1 MKQAAFV
8 LGVIATV
15 LSTIAVLGVSW
26 LYIEKK
32 VTCSDILRRNEFPGV
47 IL

>member
-32 VTCSDILRRNEFPGV
+32 VRSITTDDNV
-47 IL
+47 Q

>member
-15 LSTIAVLGVSW
+15 MSTIAVLAVSW

-32 VTCSDILRRNEFPGV
+32 VRYITTDDNV
-47 IL
+47 Q

>member
-26 LYIEKK
+26 LYIEKM
-32 VTCSDILRRNEFPGV
+32 VRYITTDDNV
-47 IL
+47 Q

>member
-15 LSTIAVLGVSW
+15 LST
-26 LYIEKK
+26 EKK
-32 VTCSDILRRNEFPGV
+32 VRYITTDDNV
-47 IL
+47 Q

>member
-15 LSTIAVLGVSW
+15 LSTIAVFGVSW
-26 LYIEKK
+26 LYIEKN
-32 VTCSDILRRNEFPGV
+32 VRYITTDDNV
-47 IL
+47 Q

>member
-26 LYIEKK
+26 LYSEKK
-32 VTCSDILRRNEFPGV
+32 VRYITTDDNV
-47 IL
+47 Q

>member
-32 VTCSDILRRNEFPGV
+32 VRYLTTDYNV
-47 IL
+47 Q

>member
-26 LYIEKK
+26 LYIEKT
-32 VTCSDILRRNEFPGV
+32 VRYITTDDNV
-47 IL
+47 Q